1 MAPGLKVTLQAMSPN
16 KTKRSQPNEKIEL
29 EAIKYSDKTPNR
41 AESGPL
47 TPLNNNSMSVRKQ
60 TGSPFKHF
68 SPYSHLQGQENT
80 PPASDGTRGHTPSK
94 GGNTPS
100 KLSALSSA
108 VLGAPLTS
116 TSPAPC
122 PPANENCETEDLNEV
137 APPLSTPKMRRA
149 FSVPGRQRASRYP
162 ADKLESSVSWTSSD
176 LRESIS
182 STECQSV
189 KVIIRIRPLNK
200 RETNASAGSCV
211 EACSNDS
218 LKLSTQTFGQT
229 FTFDNV
235 ADHNTDQESLFQAA
249 GLPIVD
255 NCLRG
260 FNSCCFAYGQTG
272 SGKTH
277 TMLGK
282 LPEAGMSLQ
291 SCKDRGVLP
300 RVFEHLF
307 DRLQQM
313 KEVGAHDESESTRVV
328 CKCSFLE
335 IYNENLTDLLGSSS
349 GPLHIREDARR
360 GVYVENLQE
369 YTVENVDDTLRLLQ
383 QGSANRQ
390 VGETK
395 MNCESSR
402 SHSVFT
408 CTIESTHTK
417 NGIATKRYSRLNLVD
432 LAGSE
437 RQKSSGAAGKQLK
450 EASSIN
456 KSLSALGLVM
466 KSLVDVAQGRQR
478 HVPYRDSRLTFL
490 LQESLGG
497 NAKTVMI
504 AAVSPSSDCAAETLS
519 TLKFAQ
525 RAKCIRNKA
534 VINEDSVEDPTA
546 LKAEV
551 QQLKAEL
558 KRQSLSYEHSLSLLK
573 QAQLQPP
580 TLEGGDHTP
589 STMLTGPDVDEEG
602 SPPEFKQEAPKRKPF
617 LTPQPV
623 SFSSDSRVLMTPDA
637 TIANV
642 TERAL
647 AGALRREKVAH
658 DRSAVLEKEIESLK
672 DVITQRETEAQSYK
686 MLVKLRES
694 AIERMEEAGR
704 LREACSPERV
714 GNDIESL
721 NAEEEALRADQRS
734 LEADNA
740 SLRAELQI
748 LRSQVHPDVA
758 MHAAKA
764 QELSREL
771 EECGA
776 FLEGGEKGMLVNEIS
791 DLREQLL
798 CKLQVAQLL
807 QEEEVKEA
815 PEEVQEAPE
824 MRVSACLAR
833 LSTEDFLLAKS
844 QDAQALEVLEEEKQ
858 RLGKENTRLAFE
870 LASAKDAVE
879 RQRAVVQEVQ
889 AHADDQ
895 ARLRV
900 SAERAAAQADR
911 MCRKCLEKIDFLK
924 SKIKENASLVHNMPD
939 HQQLS
944 TDLSQ
949 YKQDLDGAQEALKQ
963 KEEELGRAREQEA
976 AALHKVE
983 ELQAELS
990 LAKQQVEQATES
1002 KHAAEALRDA
1012 MVRDAK
1018 EQAEL
1023 AAQARAAV
1031 EAREVVALA
1040 TAQAREGELLRS
1052 RELLRGKEQQLRK
1065 ELQEV
1070 HVSCRTATAQLGSS
1084 QEELEVARKSA
1095 SVLQE
1100 RLSEQREASS
1110 KLIEELQHE
1119 LRTSQTTLRG
1129 TAGSPSGSFV
1139 DHFLHLGASMESGV
1153 LQPGIVRPGEPPV
1166 PASGRGAEQGSP
1178 QLESPQDGGL
1188 PTVGEASP
1196 SVSEGADTALVKV
1209 LHGCP
1214 VETAQDPLTAMQVA
1228 AQSVEDGR
1236 YRDDTKQALSSS
1248 VSGVENLSPNTQ
1260 IDVLKNT
1267 VEHLDQQLDLYK
1279 SKADVQRFGGFAEE
1293 NCLKLSPSESVS
1305 KLDQGQRRTAR
1316 AVATCHRSGGLPFS
1330 DSVQTPPWSQT
1341 PTASMG
1347 QPSTGRSRR
1356 SASASARSAK
1366 SFVKNRWRA
1375 LTGSDSRQKAEAR
1388 AKERAEA
1395 LDRQLDQIKK
1405 DAGLGD
1411 LTG

>member
-1 MAPGLKVTLQAMSPN
+1 
-16 KTKRSQPNEKIEL
+16 
-29 EAIKYSDKTPNR
+29 
-41 AESGPL
+41 
-47 TPLNNNSMSVRKQ
+47 
-60 TGSPFKHF
+60 
-68 SPYSHLQGQENT
+68 
-80 PPASDGTRGHTPSK
+80 
-94 GGNTPS
+94 
-100 KLSALSSA
+100 
-108 VLGAPLTS
+108 
-116 TSPAPC
+116 
-122 PPANENCETEDLNEV
+122 
-137 APPLSTPKMRRA
+137 
-149 FSVPGRQRASRYP
+149 
-162 ADKLESSVSWTSSD
+162 
-176 LRESIS
+176 
-182 STECQSV
+182 
-189 KVIIRIRPLNK
+189 
-200 RETNASAGSCV
+200 
-211 EACSNDS
+211 
-218 LKLSTQTFGQT
+218 
-229 FTFDNV
+229 
-235 ADHNTDQESLFQAA
+235 
-249 GLPIVD
+249 
-255 NCLRG
+255 
-260 FNSCCFAYGQTG
+260 
-272 SGKTH
+272 
-277 TMLGK
+277 
-282 LPEAGMSLQ
+282 
-291 SCKDRGVLP
+291 
-300 RVFEHLF
+300 
-307 DRLQQM
+307 M

-798 CKLQVAQLL
+798 CKLQARSREGSRDGYMECRLWWVAQLL

-1153 LQPGIVRPGEPPV
+1153 LQ
-1166 PASGRGAEQGSP
+1166 GSP

-1214 VETAQDPLTAMQVA
+1214 VETAQDPLTAMQSHWIRVGAGGPDAIRGDPPGQQVA

-1316 AVATCHRSGGLPFS
+1316 AVATCHRL
-1330 DSVQTPPWSQT
+1330 V
-1341 PTASMG
+1341 
-1347 QPSTGRSRR
+1347 
-1356 SASASARSAK
+1356 SA
-1366 SFVKNRWRA
+1366 
-1375 LTGSDSRQKAEAR
+1375 
-1388 AKERAEA
+1388 
-1395 LDRQLDQIKK
+1395 I
-1405 DAGLGD
+1405 D
-1411 LTG
+1411 LVDVLRYETWTIA